1 MVNAKLRY
9 SSCSYESP
17 DRGLDVA
24 KSFMSGSIIRAHV
37 SFGQIGPAY
46 LCKTR
51 NLTASPTN
59 TIVE

>member
-9 SSCSYESP
+9 SSCSYEL

-51 NLTASPTN
+51 NLTASPTH

>member
-9 SSCSYESP
+9 SSCSYEL
-17 DRGLDVA
+17 DRDLGVA
-24 KSFMSGSIIRAHV
+24 KSFMSGSIILAHV

-51 NLTASPTN
+51 NLTASPTH